1 MSMNAERLVEWLKNF
16 DLSNSA
22 DAAIVTKR
30 LEEILSD
37 LGEIKEGGHN
47 EESKQEITISS
58 GGAGKLWLKSKIKVL
73 VGSLNKSNR
82 QRPLETRTEIQ
93 LCCMQ

>member
-47 EESKQEITISS
+47 EESKQSQS
-58 GGAGKLWLKSKIKVL
+58 GSEV
-73 VGSLNKSNR
+73 
-82 QRPLETRTEIQ
+82 
-93 LCCMQ
+93 